1 MEGGSKPEQFITG
14 KVNLKCTKKKCRERN
29 EMGGTPIPLTDS
41 NFDEIINQSSL
52 ALVDFWA
59 PWCGPC
65 LALAPIIEELAKEY
79 LGKILVGKLNVDE
92 NPEMAERFQIYS
104 IPTILIM
111 KNGREVERIIGLVP
125 KKRIVAALIKHLG

>member
-1 MEGGSKPEQFITG
+1 MSG
-14 KVNLKCTKKKCRERN
+14 K
-29 EMGGTPIPLTDS
+29 PIPLTDS
-41 NFDEIINQSSL
+41 NFDEIVNQSSL

-92 NPEMAERFQIYS
+92 NPQMAERFQIFS
-104 IPTILIM
+104 IPTILII

-125 KKRIVAALIKHLG
+125 KKRIIAALMKHLG